1 MDIELDTLDLE
12 SLRVDND
19 RLDTN
24 KSNNNNASSGKNFM
38 SNFIVLPE
46 GNCNFNIRLMP
57 PRKGK
62 KPYQPTR
69 LHKINN
75 RYLHCRRELVN
86 GKWVGDCPVCSYYT
100 KLWKIIEV
108 LLKEGKEAEAEALK
122 AEARGLKPIE
132 RYYYNA
138 IVRREVNADGEVQT
152 NVGPKIYSCGKMIQ
166 RTILTNILG
175 DPEAGEPGLGDVM
188 NIKTGRDLK
197 IVKKVVGSG
206 KDAFPRY
213 EGTKFVEPSPL
224 GEEADVVKWINN
236 MFDLAELREVKSI
249 EELEKEIAIHRGL
262 IPDDRNDN
270 SGFDLDNFDKKYRKG
285 GTTTQTMEN
294 VVSAVEPV
302 ATATE
307 NVAADVELSVDDEAF
322 ISELQD
328 LQENA

>member
-1 MDIELDTLDLE
+1 
-12 SLRVDND
+12 
-19 RLDTN
+19 
-24 KSNNNNASSGKNFM
+24 
-38 SNFIVLPE
+38 
-46 GNCNFNIRLMP
+46 
-57 PRKGK
+57 
-62 KPYQPTR
+62 
-69 LHKINN
+69 
-75 RYLHCRRELVN
+75 
-86 GKWVGDCPVCSYYT
+86 
-100 KLWKIIEV
+100 
-108 LLKEGKEAEAEALK
+108 
-122 AEARGLKPIE
+122 
-132 RYYYNA
+132 
-138 IVRREVNADGEVQT
+138 
-152 NVGPKIYSCGKMIQ
+152 
-166 RTILTNILG
+166 LTNILG